1 MVKWKEMIFNRLW
14 QAFRIKTFSES
25 FRTMEMLLLIDIKFS
40 FYWFVK
46 GTVNTFM
53 QILSWSI
60 NLIIFSS
67 SESWP
72 LIKCSDSLQLANFLL
87 LNLNASNFKFQK

>member
-14 QAFRIKTFSES
+14 QALRINTFSES
-25 FRTMEMLLLIDIKFS
+25 LRTMEMLPLIDTKFS
-40 FYWFVK
+40 FYWFAK

-53 QILSWSI
+53 QILSWPI
-60 NLIIFSS
+60 NLIIFLS

-72 LIKCSDSLQLANFLL
+72 LIKCSDS
-87 LNLNASNFKFQK
+87 